1 MAGQQLG
8 LHPAVAVEGGSP
20 RAESPSWASSPTHRV
35 LPKAPSS
42 HCGRDFLGQ
51 MEGSAMRADS
61 AAGGRGLP
69 TSPGCPSPHPPAW
82 RGAPASWR
90 PWPCPPPRP
99 PPRRSGHCSCCWM
112 QSPSPTHPSCL
123 NSASR
128 PRRRRTS
135 SCRCSGICG
144 PWRGH
149 YSQRSPRNSGPRRC
163 SGTPGRPGVLETK
176 EAMKSCSRKQDMVP
190 APGAPSVP
198 LAWLQE
204 EPTQAPRPF
213 LLRARGSQ
221 AHCSPRRVPWTRTL
235 VGTLRPAS
243 RQSPLSRPTQHK
255 GA

>member
-1 MAGQQLG
+1 MRPSQTRPLG
-8 LHPAVAVEGGSP
+8 A
-20 RAESPSWASSPTHRV
+20 
-35 LPKAPSS
+35 
-42 HCGRDFLGQ
+42 
-51 MEGSAMRADS
+51 
-61 AAGGRGLP
+61 RGLP
-69 TSPGCPSPHPPAW
+69 TSPGCPSPHPTAW
-82 RGAPASWR
+82 QGSPASWQ

-99 PPRRSGHCSCCWM
+99 PPCRYGHCSCCWM

-149 YSQRSPRNSGPRRC
+149 YFQRSPRSSGPQRC
-163 SGTPGRPGVLETK
+163 SGTPGRPGVLET
-176 EAMKSCSRKQDMVP
+176 EGVMSSCSRKQDMVP

-198 LAWLQE
+198 LARPRE

-213 LLRARGSQ
+213 SLQAGGRRAQCG
-221 AHCSPRRVPWTRTL
+221 PRTLTL

-243 RQSPLSRPTQHK
+243 RQSPLSRPTQHEGCVNK
-255 GA
+255 RKTSGLCRD